1 MIKDFDSYDNFD
13 VKGDVKWRDHFH
25 MTGKYRVL
33 PDRDCNI
40 NVKLNHKTPIKFHNQ
55 KQSWLTSHYT
65 RTRQIQRHTKWIRTY
80 MSFNIN
86 NKFSFIDRFQFLSS
100 SLDSL
105 VKNSV
110 KIILSVWAKNLI
122 LKY

>member
-1 MIKDFDSYDNFD
+1 MIKDFDSYDNFY
-13 VKGDVKWRDHFH
+13 VKGDIKWRDHFH

-33 PDRDCNI
+33 ADRDCNI
-40 NVKLNHKTPIKFHNQ
+40 NVKLNHKIPTKFHNQ
-55 KQSWLTSHYT
+55 KQSWLPSHYT
-65 RTRQIQRHTKWIRTY
+65 RTRQIQHHTKWIRIC

-105 VKNSV
+105 VKNSG
-110 KIILSVWAKNLI
+110 KIILSVWAKNFI